1 MSLEN
6 IQAYIGLGANL
17 GDPKSNLIEAL
28 RRISLLK
35 GVCLRKVSGF
45 YRSSPVDASGPDY
58 VNAVASIHTR
68 LAADDLLCE
77 LFAIEKA
84 LGRVR
89 PAGVARAPRTID
101 LDLLLYADFV
111 SNSEFL
117 TLPHPRMHKRAFVL
131 IPLIEI
137 APDIMIPGQGLARDK
152 LQSVGNQII
161 TKMDTVP
168 NSSLVTSIKN
178 YNSVFAN

>member
-117 TLPHPRMHKRAFVL
+117 TLPHPRMHERAFVL
-131 IPLIEI
+131 VPLLEI
-137 APDIMIPGQGLARDK
+137 APNLIIPGRGLAKDY
-152 LQSVGNQII
+152 LPSVGNQ
-161 TKMDTVP
+161 TVVKMDNVS
-168 NSSLVTSIKN
+168 NGDLASGMEGLNLVS
-178 YNSVFAN
+178 AN